1 MNGYQ
6 IGMHGKKIVFGLS
19 LLAGMSLLAACSGD
33 DGANGPAGPQ
43 GVPGTSLSSSA
54 TELTIKIDG
63 VTVASPPVVNFT
75 VTNEAGQGFTG
86 FTNDDGSL
94 RFNIAKLTPGSLGDP
109 STWQNYIESVS
120 KTGAMRGSQER
131 SSVPPKDADVWGE
144 LVNHEDGSYTYTFE
158 TDITNVTCP
167 DPCTTADDKPLDVSY
182 QPGLTHRVTIQQGN
196 SALPQANAI
205 FDFVPAGGSVTTTR
219 EIVKTENCNVCHDKI
234 TAHGSRF
241 ETRMC
246 VTCHNP
252 GSWADSDTPVDFKI
266 MIHKIH
272 RGENLPSG
280 GYAVGSHDFSDVVFP
295 QDIRNCTKC
304 HDGDDTDTPQ
314 GNNWQV
320 PSMEACGSC
329 HEDIDFSKDGSGE
342 PPAEEGGH
350 PGGIETDNSNCLT
363 CHAVN
368 KAPGSVAKSH
378 TIPGKAERAFFQFN
392 ILQICD
398 TDVKDGNQICP
409 PGSNPT
415 VRFSVTDPSGAT
427 THEYGNAYNIIDAT
441 TTDPEYQRTA
451 SKSAARLS
459 MDFGWDTHDYS
470 NETIVHGNP
479 QDNPAYARQVN
490 LLTSA
495 AVTHL
500 GNGVYLYDGAVDS
513 PVLTIPANAA
523 VTKPIGS
530 AVVGIEGRGA
540 APVYNETL
548 KIYEYTAAVAVNSPV
563 EYVAVNDAKPFAR
576 RKVVDAITK
585 CDRCHDVL
593 SVHGGSRN
601 NNGQLCVICHNS
613 SNTDVKDREARDAV
627 YDLPVASTLNGKTEE
642 SIDFKRMIHGIH
654 SAAKTNYDGAAVHGF
669 RENGLLI
676 GSEFAPDPDDPMA
689 PPIVVPL
696 HDFSDVRFPGVLS
709 KCRTCHIEKDEIDP
723 VTLEPAK
730 YDTYTL
736 EDHTADGGPNWEL
749 PSMSG
754 ILGSTVH
761 SYPSADPTQGTVTA
775 TLAEAL
781 LDHTDDYK
789 YSPIASVCTA
799 CHDSDLEMAHM
810 KQNGALLGGSGSEQA
825 VQETNIEGCPVCHG
839 TGKLVDV
846 ELVHD
851 QAFAN
856 FLGEIIP

>member
-1 MNGYQ
+1 MNWYQ
-6 IGMHGKKIVFGLS
+6 IRMQGKKIVFGFS
-19 LLAGMSLLAACSGD
+19 LIAGMSLLAACSGD
-33 DGANGPAGPQ
+33 DGATGATGPQ

-54 TELTIKIDG
+54 TELTVTIDG

-86 FTNDDGSL
+86 FTDTDL
-94 RFNIAKLTPGSLGDP
+94 RFNIAKLTPGTFGDP
-109 STWQNYIESVS
+109 STWQNYIM
-120 KTGAMRGSQER
+120 TGGDAVHGSQER
-131 SSVPPKDADVWGE
+131 NRGRATDVWGE
-144 LVNHEDGSYTYTFE
+144 LVNHNDGSYTYTFK
-158 TDITNVTCP
+158 TDITNVECP
-167 DPCTTADDKPLDVSY
+167 APCTTADGKLLDVSY

-205 FDFVPAGGSVTTTR
+205 FDFVPAGGEVTTLR

-252 GSWADSDTPVDFKI
+252 GSWFDSDTPVDFKV

-280 GYAVGSHDFSDVVFP
+280 GYAVGNHDFSDVVFP

-304 HDGDDTDTPQ
+304 HDGADTDTPQ

-329 HEDIDFSKDGSGE
+329 HEDIDFSKDGSGT
-342 PPAEEGGH
+342 PPVDPTGH
-350 PGGIETDNSNCLT
+350 PGGIQTDNSLCLT
-363 CHAVN
+363 CHTATN
-368 KAPGSVAKSH
+368 TFPGTVALSH
-378 TIPGKAERAFFQFN
+378 TIPGKAERAFFKFE
-392 ILQICD
+392 ILSICG
-398 TDVKDGNQICP
+398 TPVKDGPVCP
-409 PGSNPT
+409 PGSNPAVT
-415 VRFSVTDPSGAT
+415 FAVTDPSGAT
-427 THEYGNAYNIIDAT
+427 THEYGNSYNIIRAT
-441 TTDPEYQRTA
+441 TTDPEYLTSLVPSSDPSYDPA
-451 SKSAARLS
+451 TVSVARLT
-459 MDFGWDTHDYS
+459 MDFGWDTHDYT

-479 QDNPAYARQVN
+479 QDNPAYAQQVN
-490 LLTSA
+490 LLTSTK
-495 AVTHL
+495 VSYL
-500 GNGVYLYDGAVDS
+500 GNGEYLYDGTDV
-513 PVLTIPANAA
+513 TIPDNAS
-523 VTKPIGS
+523 VTRPIGS
-530 AVVGIEGRGA
+530 AVVAIEGRGA

-548 KIYEYTAAVAVNSPV
+548 QIFQYTAAVAVNSPV

-576 RKVVDAITK
+576 RRVVDAITK

-627 YDLPVASTLNGKTEE
+627 TGLPLPSTLNGKTEE

-676 GSEFAPDPDDPMA
+676 GSEFADPLDPA
-689 PPIVVPL
+689 SDVIPL

-709 KCRTCHIEKDEIDP
+709 KCRTCHIEKGETDSDGN
-723 VTLEPAK
+723 VAK

-761 SYPSADPTQGTVTA
+761 SYPSADPTQGAVTA
-775 TLAEAL
+775 TLPEAL

-789 YSPIASVCTA
+789 YSPIASVCSA

-810 KQNGALLGGSGSEQA
+810 SQNGALLGGAGSEQS